1 MLHSIAVWLL
11 VIAFAGAGLFNAIGT
26 RATQDDFARWGY
38 PRWWCRVT
46 GGVEIAAA
54 TLIAFPAGRGIGMAL
69 GAVIIAVAI
78 VTIVRRREFSHL
90 APLGVLA
97 ALLVS
102 AATTS

>member
-11 VIAFAGAGLFNAIGT
+11 VAAFVGAGLFNAIGT

-46 GGVEIAAA
+46 GGIEIVAAA
-54 TLIAFPAGRGIGMAL
+54 LIAFPAGRSIGIAL
-69 GAVIIAVAI
+69 GAVIIAVAL
-78 VTIVRRREFSHL
+78 VTILRRREFSHA
-90 APLGVLA
+90 APLGVFA
-97 ALLVS
+97 ALLVL